1 MKHLLPVLAALT
13 LALTALAGNASG
25 APPPAEYQDPTGDSG
40 PGPDIT
46 KVTVSADD
54 AGTLSF
60 HVETPNRPTIGSEY
74 SVIVYLDTDSNPATG
89 LRGTDYALG
98 MVGGFTALLRWNGTE
113 PEPVRPS
120 TATGSYSNG
129 VATLSVNAIEL
140 GGASSFGFWVGVH
153 DDVDDDSNW
162 DAAPGSGTVAYSLVA
177 PAAPAAP
184 TQPAAPTAAAIER
197 VVVPF
202 TILRPRAGRVM
213 SARGIQLGLD
223 TGEIV
228 RPESMQCTL
237 KVAGKLVRPLAG
249 GCKWRLPAGAKGK
262 RGTLRFTATYQGVS
276 VTQAYPIRVVTGR

>member
-1 MKHLLPVLAALT
+1 MKRLLTVLAALM
-13 LALTALAGNASG
+13 LAVTALAANASG
-25 APPPAEYQDPTGDSG
+25 APPPAEYQDPAGDSG

-54 AGTLSF
+54 AGMLSF
-60 HVETPNRPTIGSEY
+60 RVETPNRPTIGSEY

-177 PAAPAAP
+177 PAAPAQPVAP
-184 TQPAAPTAAAIER
+184 TTAAIER

-202 TILRPRAGRVM
+202 TILRPRPGRVM
-213 SARGIQLGLD
+213 SPRGIQLGLD
-223 TGEIV
+223 TGELV

-237 KVAGKLVRPLAG
+237 KVAGRLVRPLAG
-249 GCKWRLPAGAKGK
+249 GCKWRLPAGTMGR
-262 RGTLRFTATYQGVS
+262 RGTLRFTATYTGVS
-276 VTQAYPIRVVTGR
+276 VTQTYPIRVVTGR